1 MFSKFSEEAQKSLLL
16 AREEM
21 IKLRHPYIGSEHL
34 FWPYFQIKIY
44 LLLKCFQ
51 NMILIMRI
59 SIMK

>member
-34 FWPYFQIKIY
+34 
-44 LLLKCFQ
+44 LLA
-51 NMILIMRI
+51 ILSNKNLPITKML
-59 SIMK
+59 SK